1 MGRYK
6 FDIFLSTRFDR
17 REILAENHAGKT
29 GGRVRPVNMMGFYN
43 FIKRVSIRS
52 PIIAWE
58 NTVDNDTVADEAW
71 LH

>member
-29 GGRVRPVNMMGFYN
+29 GGRVRPVNAVYMMDFYN

-52 PIIAWE
+52 RS
-58 NTVDNDTVADEAW
+58 
-71 LH
+71 LLYYCLRKHR